1 MCLRRRRPI
10 RPDSNRNPVSSWYP
24 TREEQNNALLVQ
36 HLCGCGSLLP
46 CCTRTH
52 PQSPNWKCNLA
63 RTDDT
68 ETAPHESK
76 QRASYQ
82 TISSAAKRGKAPLIT
97 SSLSVPRS
105 LTRLANGGELCFRDR
120 RGIGGIRSRGR
131 IVDVSAGEWLATNLS
146 GGSPGAG
153 PLPVARREPGE

>member
-1 MCLRRRRPI
+1 MLRPRPI
-10 RPDSNRNPVSSWYP
+10 RPDSNRNPFSSWYP
-24 TREEQNNALLVQ
+24 TRPRGTKGSARNTCAAVGHFCLAAPGHIPNPPTGNAIWPGQTTL
-36 HLCGCGSLLP
+36 
-46 CCTRTH
+46 
-52 PQSPNWKCNLA
+52 K
-63 RTDDT
+63 
-68 ETAPHESK
+68 PHRMSK

-120 RGIGGIRSRGR
+120 PGIGGIRSRGR